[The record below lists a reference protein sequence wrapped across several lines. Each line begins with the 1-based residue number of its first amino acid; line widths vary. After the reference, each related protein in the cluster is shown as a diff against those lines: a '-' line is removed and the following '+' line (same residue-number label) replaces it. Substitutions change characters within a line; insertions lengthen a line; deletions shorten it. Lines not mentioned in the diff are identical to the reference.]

1 MYNQF
6 IMRAM
11 PSLFLTGLI
20 LSAATGAAWAGDG
33 FEPPEIKNVDYWY
46 ALAVAAAALAG
57 ICVVAFKNSK
67 RTHLD

>member
-1 MYNQF
+1 MKT
-6 IMRAM
+6 I
-11 PSLFLTGLI
+11 PLLFLACLI
-20 LSAATGAAWAGDG
+20 LLVMTCAASAGDG
-33 FEPPEIKNVDYWY
+33 FKPPEIKKADYWY